1 MDMKQDE
8 RQGVRVNGELF
19 DNLRF
24 ADDIDLLE
32 YSCERL
38 QRSLNSV
45 TMAAVQTKV
54 MVFSEKHLTGAIRLE
69 KEEIEWVEQFV
80 YLGSL
85 ITSDNDCS
93 KEIRRSIALATGALA
108 GFNKIW
114 RSKDIGLRMTVKT
127 EILRTWGVFSVLLY
141 AAVVR
146 EGS

>member
-1 MDMKQDE
+1 MKQDE
-8 RQGVRVNGELF
+8 RQWVCVNGELF

-32 YSCERL
+32 HNCERL

-45 TMAAVQTKV
+45 AVAAEQMGLRINRAKTKV
-54 MVFSEKHLTGAIRLE
+54 MVFSDKHPTGMIRLE
-69 KEEIEWVEQFV
+69 EEEAEIEWVEQFV

-93 KEIRRSIALATGALA
+93 KEIRRRIALATGAMA

-114 RSKDIGLRMTVKT
+114 RSKDIHMNVKT
-127 EILRTWGVFSVLLY
+127 AEMLLGLVF
-141 AAVVR
+141 
-146 EGS
+146 